1 MKLFKIKKLITFFN
15 KKKDPAEAKTN
26 CEEEFLYEIDKEA
39 INEYPLLSF
48 TGKIRLIETYHDLH
62 HLEKIKSGM
71 IIGFDSESR
80 PSFNKGEHYPI
91 SLIQLAT
98 ETEAF
103 LIRINKINYP
113 PELTHILAN
122 PSITKIGL
130 GLKGE
135 LRDIEKYSSSKCV
148 SFIDLET
155 IARKLRFKQRG
166 VRALAG
172 FFFKGRI
179 SKKAQKS
186 NWEKFNLSESQILY
200 AATDAWVV
208 LKIYREMIKRKFI

>member
-1 MKLFKIKKLITFFN
+1 MT
-15 KKKDPAEAKTN
+15 
-26 CEEEFLYEIDKEA
+26 
-39 INEYPLLSF
+39 
-48 TGKIRLIETYHDLH
+48 
-62 HLEKIKSGM
+62 
-71 IIGFDSESR
+71 IGFDSESR

-103 LIRINKINYP
+103 LVRINKLNYP
-113 PELTHILAN
+113 PELTRILSN

-148 SFIDLET
+148 SFVDLE
-155 IARKLRFKQRG
+155 QRG

-208 LKIYREMIKRKFI
+208 LKIYREMMKRKFI